1 MDELNDLISSP
12 ALLLAK
18 AKLQSENVSNA
29 VDRLFHFDSFKKD
42 EKWQQAFLAAMQETI
57 SVQHCHYDF
66 YRGLMRLSRFQLASL
81 SDFDAIADI
90 PYITSGVLKKYH
102 FTSSAK
108 PQAVLTVSSSG
119 TTGQKAQIS
128 IDEVSLI
135 RIVAGI
141 LKVYGEF
148 GLASEQA
155 ANYLFAGYSPS
166 AANGAGTA
174 GTDMVV
180 SLLTPQLDSFYVL
193 DLNADGSTVFL
204 KDQAVQQLRQFVQQG
219 APVRM
224 LGFLHYVCEIVKAY
238 HQQYGMLNLPPDS
251 YILSGGGWKE
261 FARHYGEDFNL
272 YAYLAQFSNIKP
284 SSIRDSYSLVEHP
297 VLYVACEKNHLH
309 VSALAHVLIRD
320 VKTMAVLPHG
330 QTGLVQLFT
339 PILQSYPSASLLTT
353 DLASLQQHCECGRVG
368 DYLKIEGRGGSK
380 KPMTCALNAEQYM
393 AGVSHA

>member
-1 MDELNDLISSP
+1 
-12 ALLLAK
+12 
-18 AKLQSENVSNA
+18 
-29 VDRLFHFDSFKKD
+29 
-42 EKWQQAFLAAMQETI
+42 MQETI
-57 SVQHCHYDF
+57 SAQHCHYDF
-66 YRGLMRLSRFQLASL
+66 YRGLMRLSGFELASL
-81 SDFDAIADI
+81 SSFDAIADI
-90 PYITSGVLKKYH
+90 PYITSGVLKNYH

-108 PQAVLTVSSSG
+108 HQPALTVSSSG

-128 IDEVSLI
+128 IDEVSLM

-180 SLLTPQLDSFYVL
+180 SLLTPQLGSFYVL

-272 YAYLAQFSNIKP
+272 YAYLAQFSNIQA

-353 DLASLQQHCECGRVG
+353 DLASLEQHCECGRVG

-393 AGVSHA
+393 AGASHA